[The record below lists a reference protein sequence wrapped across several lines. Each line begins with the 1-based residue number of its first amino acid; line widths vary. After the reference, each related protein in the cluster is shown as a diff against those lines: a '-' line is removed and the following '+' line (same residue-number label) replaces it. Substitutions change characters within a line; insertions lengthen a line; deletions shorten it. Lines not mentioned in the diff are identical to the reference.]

1 MKTLSTLIIATILVA
16 FSNLS
21 IAQMT
26 TVQPKIKKI
35 VVNGSA
41 ETDVDPDEIYV
52 NFVLSEY
59 YNSKKEKT
67 GIETVRKEFL
77 TACEK
82 SGITKEQIRV
92 DGMAGSGYQDWF
104 IRKKR
109 KETDFVATIT
119 YIIKFSDTKS
129 IDKLVPALND
139 NAVTNMYISKVSHS
153 KMETFRKEIKIK
165 SVQAAREKAIYLA
178 ESIGEKVGPAL
189 LIEEVDFGGP
199 QPMMYKSNMMMEAA
213 DAPYGGETS
222 MPFEK
227 IKIRFETRVEF
238 ELN

>member
-1 MKTLSTLIIATILVA
+1 M
-16 FSNLS
+16 
-21 IAQMT
+21 
-26 TVQPKIKKI
+26 
-35 VVNGSA
+35 
-41 ETDVDPDEIYV
+41 
-52 NFVLSEY
+52 
-59 YNSKKEKT
+59 
-67 GIETVRKEFL
+67 
-77 TACEK
+77 
-82 SGITKEQIRV
+82 
-92 DGMAGSGYQDWF
+92 
-104 IRKKR
+104 
-109 KETDFVATIT
+109 T